1 MPAWSARRLV
11 ALLVGG
17 AGLAAIAAA
26 PAAAAPETA
35 TALETRV
42 QSVPHPVLGA
52 DGRQHVAYEINLVNR
67 SPLLVRVDSIT
78 ALSGTSGGR
87 VVQRVRGAR
96 LADSLLLNGG
106 ESGTT
111 IPPSHSAVVFM
122 DVTFPRT
129 AKLPRAL
136 RHRFATTNLVRRSPK
151 DDHRGVPVPKGST
164 TPRTITFTGAGTTV
178 STRRPIRIGAP
189 LQGQGWLVGN
199 GCCFPIN
206 AHRGTANTIDGT
218 TYIAERFAIDFV
230 RLDQAHRLYIGPVD
244 LLTSYPYFGDP
255 IHAVADG
262 VVVRTQDGLPEA
274 TPGSMPPGATVQTAG
289 GNYIVVRIA
298 TGQYAFYAH
307 LQPGSL
313 RVKPGDRVSRGQIIG
328 LLGNTGNTDAPHL
341 HFHVMDGPSPLAS
354 DGLPFVFTSFTG
366 QGVVTDLG
374 PVFAGQMAPMNE
386 GALVGGHVNELPLD
400 NQVITFPGG

>member
-1 MPAWSARRLV
+1 MAAVAATPAV
-11 ALLVGG
+11 AQP
-17 AGLAAIAAA
+17 
-26 PAAAAPETA
+26 PAETA

-52 DGRQHVAYEINLVNR
+52 DGRLHLAYEINVVNR
-67 SPLLVRVDSIT
+67 SNLLVRLDSIT
-78 ALSGTSGGR
+78 ALAGTSGGR
-87 VVQRVRGAR
+87 VVARVRGSR
-96 LADSLLLNGG
+96 LAAGVLINGG

-111 IPPSHSAVVFM
+111 IFPSHSAIVFM
-122 DVTFPRT
+122 DVTLPRT
-129 AKLPRAL
+129 AKVPRAL
-136 RHRFATTNLVRRSPK
+136 RHRFATTNLLRKSPK
-151 DDHRGVPVPKGST
+151 DDHRGVPIPKGST
-164 TPRTITFTGAGTTV
+164 TPRTITFVGAGTTV
-178 STRRPIRIGAP
+178 STRTAIRIGAP

-230 RLDQAHRLYIGPVD
+230 RLDQAHRLFIGPVD

-255 IHAVADG
+255 IHSVADG

-298 TGQYAFYAH
+298 PGQYAFYAH

-313 RVKPGDRVSRGQIIG
+313 RVKRGDRVSRGQIIG

-341 HFHVMDGPSPLAS
+341 HFHIMDGPSPLAS

-386 GALVGGHVNELPLD
+386 SALVGGHVNELPLD

>member
-1 MPAWSARRLV
+1 MPACSARRLV
-11 ALLVGG
+11 ALLVGAIG
-17 AGLAAIAAA
+17 VVALAAG

-52 DGRQHVAYEINLVNR
+52 DGRQHVAYEINVVNR

-78 ALSGTSGGR
+78 VLTGTSGGR

-96 LADSLLLNGG
+96 LANSLLLNGG

-178 STRRPIRIGAP
+178 STQRAIRIAAP

-255 IHAVADG
+255 IHSVADG
-262 VVVRTQDGLPEA
+262 VVVRIQDGLPEQ
-274 TPGSMPPGATVQTAG
+274 TPGALPAGATVQTAG

-298 TGQYAFYAH
+298 PGRYAFYAH

-313 RVKPGDRVSRGQIIG
+313 RVKVGDRVTRGQIIG